1 MLLVREMASGQLLDV
16 TREVKF
22 DHDNVRDLFARFQ
35 STNDRTM
42 KTAIANTFVR
52 EMEIHNDAEDISVY
66 KYYETAGMGDMASQ
80 NKAKHMKVREYALR
94 VEETPLSEEYDRALE
109 KAFRVFND
117 HAQDEEQRQHPLL
130 KEKLSAEDND
140 KIARSFLKARKTVA
154 PRPRPLTPQMTN
166 VAEKAQ
172 ELRGR
177 AHSEVG
183 EEPTNRMFV
192 DVKHAHPAV

>member
-1 MLLVREMASGQLLDV
+1 MASGQLLDV

-94 VEETPLSEEYDRALE
+94 VEETPLSEET
-109 KAFRVFND
+109 
-117 HAQDEEQRQHPLL
+117 
-130 KEKLSAEDND
+130 
-140 KIARSFLKARKTVA
+140 RS
-154 PRPRPLTPQMTN
+154 N
-166 VAEKAQ
+166 VSI
-172 ELRGR
+172 
-177 AHSEVG
+177 H
-183 EEPTNRMFV
+183 F
-192 DVKHAHPAV
+192 